1 MTQHLNQHLP
11 RMINHQTI
19 GLWDDDGNF
28 LHLTK
33 IYTTTRLPAGDC
45 PMDFGIEEEPDILHE
60 LFGYTKEQAK
70 VLRSYLFKVM
80 AKK

>member
-45 PMDFGIEEEPDILHE
+45 PMDFGVEEEHVYVVKDDWFEYIRTA
-60 LFGYTKEQAK
+60 Y
-70 VLRSYLFKVM
+70 LRKCYEEWRDL
-80 AKK
+80 